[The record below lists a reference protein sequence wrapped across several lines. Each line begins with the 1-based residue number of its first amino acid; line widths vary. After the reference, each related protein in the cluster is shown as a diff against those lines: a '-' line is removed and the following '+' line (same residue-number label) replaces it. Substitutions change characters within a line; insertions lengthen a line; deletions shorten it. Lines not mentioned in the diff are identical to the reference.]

1 MANPKLL
8 IIGHARHGKDTV
20 AEILR
25 DTHGYDFVSSSEF
38 VAREIIW
45 EDWGKDRYTD
55 FDEMFSDR
63 VNHRAHWADMITA
76 YNTPNKT
83 KTASTMLERGHDMYV
98 GMRRRD
104 ELKACVDAR
113 IFDFIIWVDRS
124 NHLPD
129 EPPESMDLC
138 ITDSDYVID
147 NNGTLEDLHE
157 EVRLFVEENGRRFN
171 GGRVSDTYQVD
182 GGPFGAELVGQ

>member
-45 EDWGKDRYTD
+45 DAWGAERYDT
-55 FDEMFSDR
+55 FEEMFADR
-63 VNHRAHWADMITA
+63 VNHRAHWADMITD
-76 YNTPNKT
+76 YNTPDKT

-104 ELKACVDAR
+104 ELEACIAAN

-124 NHLPD
+124 EHLPD
-129 EPPESMDLC
+129 EPAASMDLNDQDA
-138 ITDSDYVID
+138 TYHID

-157 EVRLFVEENGRRFN
+157 EVRLFVEANGRRFN
-171 GGRVSDTYQVD
+171 GGRVS
-182 GGPFGAELVGQ
+182 GGGGLVGERV